1 MSSYD
6 QLRFSF
12 DNILKEL
19 DDICKGID
27 YISESFPDKEINSNV
42 HTQSFVNSS
51 GITHFNINSSPF
63 FQSEQELKLIE
74 ESFHDIQD
82 EEKLIKNQIEAN
94 KFVDEKEDLL
104 CSINKSGTFLSFEH
118 NSSNPESIEV
128 SVNYESNYVDPS
140 LFSENE
146 KPVTSNIGKINIF

>member
-63 FQSEQELKLIE
+63 FQSEQEPKLIE

-82 EEKLIKNQIEAN
+82 EEKLIKNQIAEN
-94 KFVDEKEDLL
+94 KFVDEKD
-104 CSINKSGTFLSFEH
+104 
-118 NSSNPESIEV
+118 
-128 SVNYESNYVDPS
+128 
-140 LFSENE
+140 
-146 KPVTSNIGKINIF
+146 